1 MCSLPDS
8 VFGFYL
14 PRIHLGHKK
23 ALLVCLLVGF
33 LLSEFGQTLLSSTP
47 YFFRADWLQRSFQ
60 GHSELI
66 LTNFDAVPALESL

>member
-33 LLSEFGQTLLSSTP
+33 LLSKSVKL
-47 YFFRADWLQRSFQ
+47 YFQVPHISFERI
-60 GHSELI
+60 GCRGRFKVTVS
-66 LTNFDAVPALESL
+66 